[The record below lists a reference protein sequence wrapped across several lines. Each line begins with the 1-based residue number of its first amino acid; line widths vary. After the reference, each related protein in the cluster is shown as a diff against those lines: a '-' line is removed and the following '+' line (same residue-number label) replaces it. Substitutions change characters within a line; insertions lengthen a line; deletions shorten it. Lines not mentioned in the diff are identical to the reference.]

1 MLAYAASAPRTAE
14 RSPSPNAMLAIVA
27 AHVALVALVMSAKMD
42 IPIHINGKPIEVT
55 WIDPVEPPPPNPP
68 VQRTPHP
75 QPGPTALEPEVPVPP
90 SPGPTV
96 TPTPP
101 LPNPGPFVSPSGDLL
116 PLPTPTPAPVRIA
129 AQLLTPSSELRPP
142 YPPSKL
148 AAEEEASLRLS
159 LSIDERGRV
168 VAVEP
173 VGRADP
179 VFLAAARRYM
189 LAHWRYK
196 PASEGGRAV
205 ASTIVITLKFQLDG

>member
-14 RSPSPNAMLAIVA
+14 RSSSPNAMLAIVA

-101 LPNPGPFVSPSGDLL
+101 LPNRGPFVSPSGDLL
-116 PLPTPTPAPVRIA
+116 PLPTPTPAPVRIG
-129 AQLLTPSSELRPP
+129 AQLLTSSSELRPP

>member
-75 QPGPTALEPEVPVPP
+75 QPGPTALEPEVPVQP

-101 LPNPGPFVSPSGDLL
+101 LPNPGPIVGPSVD
-116 PLPTPTPAPVRIA
+116 PLPPPVPTPAPVRIG

-205 ASTIVITLKFQLDG
+205 VSTIVITLKFQLDG

>member
-14 RSPSPNAMLAIVA
+14 RSSSPNAMLAIVA

-90 SPGPTV
+90 SPGPTL

-116 PLPTPTPAPVRIA
+116 PTPTPAPFRIG

-205 ASTIVITLKFQLDG
+205 ASTIVITLRFQLDG